1 MKNLSLSE
9 YQSLTTQATTLAED
23 GYGKKVLELE
33 DHSIIKLFRV
43 KRLISQASFYSP
55 ARRFA
60 KNAAL
65 LKQLNIPTVS
75 IIGLYRIKAIKR
87 TAVHYSP
94 LKGIMVRD
102 YMLKL
107 IQKQSN
113 IDDFFAQLGMFIAQ
127 LHEKGI
133 FFRSA
138 HFGNI
143 IVTPEGQ
150 LGLIDVSD
158 MKISKKPLSA
168 HKRLRN
174 MKHIFRLEEDIQ
186 LIENTDII
194 EQSYLKYCKIT
205 SPVFQQQFLSLCKDL
220 KLKKN

>member
-94 LKGIMVRD
+94 LKGMMVRD
-102 YMLKL
+102 YLDEL
-107 IQKQSN
+107 ILKQSN

-158 MKISKKPLSA
+158 MKISKKPLST